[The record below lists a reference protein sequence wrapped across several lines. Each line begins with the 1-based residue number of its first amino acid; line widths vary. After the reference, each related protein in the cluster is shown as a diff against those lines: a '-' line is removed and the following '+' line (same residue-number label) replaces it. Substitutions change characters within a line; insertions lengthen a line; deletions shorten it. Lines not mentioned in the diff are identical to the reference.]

1 MVVGVEKSRTLPSYA
16 SISRQPRATILDIET
31 QLNLQIKLRP
41 NKIGITSA
49 PPRPPPP
56 KILYKPFQ
64 NLAKLAFVT
73 AQPNLNLT

>member
-1 MVVGVEKSRTLPSYA
+1 MVVGVEKSRTLLSYA

-41 NKIGITSA
+41 NKI
-49 PPRPPPP
+49 
-56 KILYKPFQ
+56 LYKPFQ